1 MSSHRYVYHL
11 SFPQVHNFN
20 SHFFHVSSLQE
31 LAAQNPGISFA
42 HAWPGTVR
50 TNLGS
55 SIESTPIR
63 LALKLMLLLSY
74 PVSNSYAESGE
85 YMLYGI
91 LTASKR
97 AGWSR
102 YDEDGTTLSGNEY
115 IATEEERK
123 RLWAHA
129 VEETSK
135 WKTKS
140 G

>member
-1 MSSHRYVYHL
+1 M
-11 SFPQVHNFN
+11 
-20 SHFFHVSSLQE
+20 
-31 LAAQNPGISFA
+31 
-42 HAWPGTVR
+42 
-50 TNLGS
+50 
-55 SIESTPIR
+55 
-63 LALKLMLLLSY
+63 
-74 PVSNSYAESGE
+74 SNSYDESGE

-135 WKTKS
+135 WKTRS
-140 G
+140 E